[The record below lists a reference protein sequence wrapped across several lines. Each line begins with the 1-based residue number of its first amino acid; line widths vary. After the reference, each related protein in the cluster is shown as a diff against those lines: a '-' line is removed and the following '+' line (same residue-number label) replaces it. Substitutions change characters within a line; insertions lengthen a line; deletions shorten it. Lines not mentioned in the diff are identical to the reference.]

1 MKRPKSSLS
10 DIKRGNSQ
18 MVGVP
23 ATETIIKHGLELI
36 NDFINDYCYGMDDD
50 EMLEQLLNY
59 SYENKRKFDIVAAMA
74 MAELADEELMSIVPR
89 STSSAET
96 QWKDFG

>member
-18 MVGVP
+18 MIGVP
-23 ATETIIKHGLELI
+23 ATESIIKHGLSLI
-36 NDFINDYCYGMDDD
+36 NDFINDYCYEMDSD

-59 SYENKRKFDIVAAMA
+59 SYENKRKFDIVAAMS
-74 MAELADEELMSIVPR
+74 MAEMADEELMGFVPKTEH
-89 STSSAET
+89 SVE
-96 QWKDFG
+96 KE